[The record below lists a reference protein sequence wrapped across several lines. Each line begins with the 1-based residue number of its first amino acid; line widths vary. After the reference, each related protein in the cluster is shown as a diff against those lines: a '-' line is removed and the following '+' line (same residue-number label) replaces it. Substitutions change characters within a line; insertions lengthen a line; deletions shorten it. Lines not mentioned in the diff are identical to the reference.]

1 LRHTTSYHWRDVLSH
16 IIGTHSLKLGF
27 EQWHGQDQGLFAA
40 AWSQPTFQFTNMI
53 DLINNNPYSE
63 NGISYNPTTG
73 KPDPKNYI
81 FAETTFGIFA
91 EDTWKVNRKLTVNYG
106 IRYDNFGNAYPVLG
120 PLANFHLASGS
131 NIAEQV
137 ANGAMTQ
144 QSHVFTHDINW
155 VLSPRVGVA
164 FDPFGSGKWVVR
176 GGFGLYHDQFTLGNA
191 ENGLTNNPPG
201 PVQPTFYSN
210 GSTAAPIFD
219 YGTQNAYP
227 FGFTNPA
234 FAGVP
239 LNAKGGIAGS
249 QIGVGGTAPNLSSP
263 NTLNWSMGVERQLR
277 SNLTASLGYSGTH
290 SGNLVVAGGNTG
302 NTSYGADLNIFP
314 GDLIQ
319 HPVFNSSGV
328 WTGSGTQTRLNTSF
342 GSINY
347 AYNGARQNY
356 EALIAAVKGR
366 FGKRGFLTA
375 SYTRSTAKDD
385 WNNFPEGYVRGG
397 GTSYNI
403 DQWYSPSPWDV
414 PNRLSLGWSYDI
426 PGVSKRGGFVSR
438 VTNGFTLAG
447 TTVLQSG
454 NPFFVS
460 NSNPLVLVDTTG
472 ATVTATNYESEL
484 NAGNFAFAPN
494 SGNYSA
500 DGDNFNVPDVVNYHQ
515 KHDRKSYQY
524 TGVVDSGVVTHAQF
538 SQPVLKTSGTEGNEK
553 LGMFRNPG
561 YADSDVTVK
570 KTTALAE
577 RFNLELRLDIFN
589 IFNRV
594 NLNGVNTNYG
604 DTSANFG
611 TTSSNLPPRNMQLG
625 AKLSF

>member
-1 LRHTTSYHWRDVLSH
+1 
-16 IIGTHSLKLGF
+16 
-27 EQWHGQDQGLFAA
+27 
-40 AWSQPTFQFTNMI
+40 
-53 DLINNNPYSE
+53 
-63 NGISYNPTTG
+63 
-73 KPDPKNYI
+73 
-81 FAETTFGIFA
+81 
-91 EDTWKVNRKLTVNYG
+91 
-106 IRYDNFGNAYPVLG
+106 
-120 PLANFHLASGS
+120 
-131 NIAEQV
+131 
-137 ANGAMTQ
+137 
-144 QSHVFTHDINW
+144 
-155 VLSPRVGVA
+155 
-164 FDPFGSGKWVVR
+164 
-176 GGFGLYHDQFTLGNA
+176 
-191 ENGLTNNPPG
+191 
-201 PVQPTFYSN
+201 
-210 GSTAAPIFD
+210 
-219 YGTQNAYP
+219 
-227 FGFTNPA
+227 
-234 FAGVP
+234 
-239 LNAKGGIAGS
+239 
-249 QIGVGGTAPNLSSP
+249 
-263 NTLNWSMGVERQLR
+263 
-277 SNLTASLGYSGTH
+277 
-290 SGNLVVAGGNTG
+290 
-302 NTSYGADLNIFP
+302 
-314 GDLIQ
+314 
-319 HPVFNSSGV
+319 
-328 WTGSGTQTRLNTSF
+328 
-342 GSINY
+342 
-347 AYNGARQNY
+347 
-356 EALIAAVKGR
+356 
-366 FGKRGFLTA
+366 
-375 SYTRSTAKDD
+375 
-385 WNNFPEGYVRGG
+385 
-397 GTSYNI
+397 
-403 DQWYSPSPWDV
+403 V